1 MPADSLEIH
10 VKTAG
15 HVRGFRAGAA
25 VRPTAA
31 PHDRQP
37 NISYIIPCSSMA
49 SDSSR
54 RSGHVRTKRTH
65 HSLEHAV
72 LALAALAGLPAAL
85 ALIYLTW
92 GQPFSF
98 EVRWTIAAI
107 ILVIWLGS
115 AGMAFQMVTHA
126 LYLQANLLGALREG
140 DYSIRG
146 TGARPGS
153 AVDLVMHEIN
163 ALGDTLQRQRTE
175 AVESTALLQSVMGAI
190 DVAVFAF
197 DMDEKLVLANPA
209 AQRLLGKQSVEML
222 GRHARDLRLERY
234 LEGATPR
241 LLDRPFGPESGRLEL
256 RRSTFRRDG
265 KPHQLLVFADLTR
278 SLREQEQQAWQRIVR
293 VLSHEINN
301 SLTPIKSIAHS
312 IKRMISRVP
321 DVPRAAEIQEGL
333 NLIETRSG
341 ALGRFLRA
349 YAQLA
354 RLPKPQQRPVQ
365 IASLAHRI
373 AELENRLPV
382 RVRSAEDVE
391 ITADPDQL
399 EQLLINIVRNAVDAT
414 LETSGSVWIDWEKD
428 DGALQITIEDEGPGL
443 PDTSNLFVPF
453 FTTKPTGSGIG
464 LALSRQIAEAH
475 GGTLALENRPE
486 ARGCRAILRLPL

>member
-1 MPADSLEIH
+1 
-10 VKTAG
+10 
-15 HVRGFRAGAA
+15 
-25 VRPTAA
+25 
-31 PHDRQP
+31 
-37 NISYIIPCSSMA
+37 MA
-49 SDSSR
+49 SANNR
-54 RSGHVRTKRTH
+54 PAQPLRARAAHR
-65 HSLEHAV
+65 SLEHSILL
-72 LALAALAGLPAAL
+72 LALIAGLPAGL
-85 ALIYLTW
+85 ALLYLTW
-92 GQPFSF
+92 GQSYTF
-98 EVRWTIAAI
+98 EVRWTITTVVLVVWVGAA
-107 ILVIWLGS
+107 
-115 AGMAFQMVTHA
+115 AMAFQLVTRA
-126 LYLQANLLGALREG
+126 LFLQANLLGALREG

-146 TGARPGS
+146 AGGRPGG

-163 ALGDTLQRQRTE
+163 ALSDTLQRQRTE
-175 AVESTALLQSVMGAI
+175 AVESTALLKSVMGAI

-197 DMDEKLVLANPA
+197 DMDEHLVLANPA
-209 AQRLLGKQSVEML
+209 AERLVNKPAAQLLGK
-222 GRHARDLRLERY
+222 HARELRLDRC
-234 LEGATPR
+234 LEGETPR

-265 KPHQLLVFADLTR
+265 KPHHLLVFADLTR
-278 SLREQEQQAWQRIVR
+278 SLREEEQQAWQRIVR

-321 DVPRAAEIQEGL
+321 DIPRAAEIQDGL

-354 RLPKPQQRPVQ
+354 RLPKPQIKSVQ
-365 IASLAHRI
+365 IAPLAHRI

-382 RVRSAEDVE
+382 AIKTSEDVE
-391 ITADPDQL
+391 VNADPDQL
-399 EQLLINIVRNAVDAT
+399 EQLLINVVRNAVDAT
-414 LETSGSVWIDWEKD
+414 LETSGNVWIDWQKV
-428 DGALQITIEDEGPGL
+428 DGALQVTVEDEGPGL

-475 GGTLALENRPE
+475 GGSLALENRGE

>member
-1 MPADSLEIH
+1 MAFANSHGSRARPAQAARTRRVHRSLEQS
-10 VKTAG
+10 VLLL
-15 HVRGFRAGAA
+15 
-25 VRPTAA
+25 
-31 PHDRQP
+31 
-37 NISYIIPCSSMA
+37 SII
-49 SDSSR
+49 
-54 RSGHVRTKRTH
+54 G
-65 HSLEHAV
+65 
-72 LALAALAGLPAAL
+72 GLPAAL
-85 ALIYLTW
+85 TLIYLTW
-92 GQPFSF
+92 GQPYTF
-98 EVRWTIAAI
+98 EVRWTITTVVVLAWI
-107 ILVIWLGS
+107 GS
-115 AGMAFQMVTHA
+115 AAVAHEMVTRV

-146 TGARPGS
+146 AGARPGS
-153 AVDLVMHEIN
+153 AVDLVMQEIN

-197 DMDEKLVLANPA
+197 DMDECLVLVNPA
-209 AQRLLGKQSVEML
+209 GERLLGQSAARLL
-222 GRHARDLRLERY
+222 GLGAQQLRLAAY
-234 LEGATPR
+234 LDGDTPR
-241 LLDRPFGPESGRLEL
+241 LIDRPFGPESGRLEL

-265 KPHQLLVFADLTR
+265 KPHQLLVFADLSR
-278 SLREQEQQAWQRIVR
+278 ALREEEQQAWQRIVR

-312 IKRMISRVP
+312 IKRTISRVP
-321 DVPRAAEIQEGL
+321 DLPRAAEILDGL

-354 RLPKPQQRPVQ
+354 RLPKPQQRPIN
-365 IASLAHRI
+365 IAPLAHRI

-382 RVRSAEDVE
+382 TVEASDDIE
-391 ITADPDQL
+391 ITADPDQI

-414 LETSGSVWIDWEKD
+414 LETSGEVRIGWKQV
-428 DGALQITIEDEGPGL
+428 DGYLQVTVEDEGPGL

-453 FTTKPTGSGIG
+453 FTTKPAGSGIG

-475 GGTLALENRPE
+475 GGTLALENR
-486 ARGCRAILRLPL
+486 AASRGCRAVLRLPLA

>member
-1 MPADSLEIH
+1 MLLLCLMSAMPA
-10 VKTAG
+10 G
-15 HVRGFRAGAA
+15 
-25 VRPTAA
+25 
-31 PHDRQP
+31 
-37 NISYIIPCSSMA
+37 
-49 SDSSR
+49 
-54 RSGHVRTKRTH
+54 
-65 HSLEHAV
+65 
-72 LALAALAGLPAAL
+72 LALL
-85 ALIYLTW
+85 YLTW
-92 GQPFSF
+92 DQQYTF
-98 EVRWTIAAI
+98 EVRWTITT
-107 ILVIWLGS
+107 VIFGVWIGS
-115 AGMAFQMVTHA
+115 AALAYQMVTRV

-190 DVAVFAF
+190 DVAVFAL
-197 DMDEKLVLANPA
+197 DMDSKLVLVNPA
-209 AQRLLGKQSVEML
+209 AERLVGQPASRLLGRGAEE
-222 GRHARDLRLERY
+222 LRLADY
-234 LEGATPR
+234 LSGDTPR
-241 LLDRPFGPESGRLEL
+241 LIERPFGPESRRLEL

-265 KPHQLLVFADLTR
+265 KPNQLLVFADLSR
-278 SLREQEQQAWQRIVR
+278 ALREEEQQAWQRIVR

-321 DVPRAAEIQEGL
+321 DIPRAEEIQDGL
-333 NLIETRSG
+333 SLIETRSG
-341 ALGRFLRA
+341 SLGRFLRA

-354 RLPKPQQRPVQ
+354 RLPKPHQRPLQ
-365 IASLAHRI
+365 MSPLAHRI

-382 RVRSAEDVE
+382 TVRSAGDIE
-391 ITADPDQL
+391 ISADPDQL

-414 LETSGSVWIDWEKD
+414 LETSGQHVWIDWKQMD
-428 DGALQITIEDEGPGL
+428 ASLQITVEDEGPGL

-475 GGTLALENRPE
+475 GGTLALENRGD
-486 ARGCRAILRLPL
+486 ARGCRATLRLPL